1 MGIMYYDTGDSM
13 DEILEHTLLYD
24 FYGELLTKHQQK
36 IYEDVV
42 FNDLSYSEVAKD
54 QGVSRQSIY
63 DLIKRIN
70 RILDDYESKLHL
82 VEHYMKARKLGF
94 MIHELTQEYKNSRNE
109 ALILK
114 ISDLSAQL
122 MELQK

>member
-1 MGIMYYDTGDSM
+1 M

-24 FYGELLTKHQQK
+24 FYGELLTNHQQK

-82 VEHYMKARKLGF
+82 VEHFLKARRLGF
-94 MIHELTQEYKNSRNE
+94 RIHELTQEYKNTRNE
-109 ALILK
+109 ALIDEINE
-114 ISDLSAQL
+114 ISSQL

>member
-1 MGIMYYDTGDSM
+1 M

-82 VEHYMKARKLGF
+82 VEHFLKARQLGF
-94 MIHELTQEYKNSRNE
+94 RIHELTQEYQTSRE
-109 ALILK
+109 ESIILE
-114 ISDLSAQL
+114 IDRLSSQL